1 MRWLLE
7 DAPPAAPVAAL
18 GADADSYQAK
28 TDAVKSLEARS
39 MMSTNGR
46 RYLRRGD

>member
-39 MMSTNGR
+39 LSSNGR